1 MRCAHC
7 GLTRKRHDHANRL
20 VLAEYRHKWE
30 TPQTRRARLDRD
42 RVQPSL
48 IPLDQLPER
57 PTS

>member
-30 TPQTRRARLDRD
+30 TPQTQRARLDRD
-42 RVQPSL
+42 RYQPLL
-48 IPLDQLPER
+48 IEGNDQ
-57 PTS
+57 